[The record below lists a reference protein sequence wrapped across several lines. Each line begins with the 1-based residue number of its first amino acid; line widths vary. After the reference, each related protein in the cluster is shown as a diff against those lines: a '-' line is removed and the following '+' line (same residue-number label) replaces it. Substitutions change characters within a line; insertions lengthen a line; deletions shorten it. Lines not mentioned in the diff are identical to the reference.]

1 MIVSG
6 WRTAHQTAV
15 RAAKEQLEA
24 PTYIRGIY
32 LAPWLLNE
40 PIATSVASASVPL
53 RFDPREPAAID
64 FTVRIGDAFGGQRPS
79 VGAYREYLRANGL
92 PEQGPLRVFAVAQVS
107 VMSMPPGAEHAPGM
121 APPGEGPGHWIARAT
136 VVPVSLPL
144 ADADG

>member
-1 MIVSG
+1 
-6 WRTAHQTAV
+6 
-15 RAAKEQLEA
+15 

-32 LAPWLLNE
+32 LAPWLLSE

-53 RFDPREPAAID
+53 RFDPREPAAVD

-121 APPGEGPGHWIARAT
+121 ALPAKAQVTGSRAPRSSPCRFRWRMPTADPAEHRKKGGETCA
-136 VVPVSLPL
+136 PL
-144 ADADG
+144 SSASPC